1 MQKRLVMVFFLSHY
15 QYYPRKNHDLTV
27 NTGSRFSLLRHIAKI
42 PSSENSCFPKRNGQP
57 TQAIL
62 FKSKY

>member
-1 MQKRLVMVFFLSHY
+1 MDEKTISNSLFCFIISIIRE
-15 QYYPRKNHDLTV
+15 KIHDPTV
-27 NTGSRFSLLRHIAKI
+27 NTGSRFSLLQHIAKI

-62 FKSKY
+62 F

>member
-1 MQKRLVMVFFLSHY
+1 MQKRLVMVFFVSLSVLSE
-15 QYYPRKNHDLTV
+15 KNHDLTV

-42 PSSENSCFPKRNGQP
+42 PSSENSCFPKRNCQP

>member
-1 MQKRLVMVFFLSHY
+1 MISNSLFYLIIGIIRE
-15 QYYPRKNHDLTV
+15 KNHDPMV

-62 FKSKY
+62 F